1 MNTTQSTPDAIS
13 YDSILSNLSEED
25 YKAEVDFLGLEPL
38 KIKTIN
44 AQQIFNYYQ
53 MFPKILVFDLRSK
66 K

>member
-1 MNTTQSTPDAIS
+1 MNTTQSTPDVIS

-25 YKAEVDFLGLEPL
+25 YKAEIDFLGLEPL